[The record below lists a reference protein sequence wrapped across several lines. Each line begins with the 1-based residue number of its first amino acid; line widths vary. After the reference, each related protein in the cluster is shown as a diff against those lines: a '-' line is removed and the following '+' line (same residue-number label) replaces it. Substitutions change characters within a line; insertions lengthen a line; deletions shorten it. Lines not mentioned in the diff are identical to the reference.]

1 MHSLVHALQAAHWPT
16 HSMSPTDSPQVLV
29 LWTILLKPLPSAKL
43 IASHRFLG
51 CVAMLR
57 YAMQVCV
64 VSRGSKAC
72 LVSSCNGQVLSCTPP
87 EVTVVDTVGAGD
99 CFAAGFL
106 HAYLT
111 GASLQVNPLVCLRKM
126 SVLPCVVGQTLG

>member
-1 MHSLVHALQAAHWPT
+1 M
-16 HSMSPTDSPQVLV
+16 
-29 LWTILLKPLPSAKL
+29 
-43 IASHRFLG
+43 
-51 CVAMLR
+51 
-57 YAMQVCV
+57 CV

-72 LVSSCNGQVLSCTPP
+72 LVSSHKGELFSCTPP

-111 GASLQVNPLVCLRKM
+111 GASLQVNPHVLLRKV
-126 SVLPCVVGQTLG
+126 SAVPCILGQTGGEAYIMYLVAAWWQLPWVGK

>member
-1 MHSLVHALQAAHWPT
+1 
-16 HSMSPTDSPQVLV
+16 
-29 LWTILLKPLPSAKL
+29 
-43 IASHRFLG
+43 
-51 CVAMLR
+51 
-57 YAMQVCV
+57 MQVCV

-72 LVSSCNGQVLSCTPP
+72 LVGSCNGEVLSCIPP

-111 GASLQVNPLVCLRKM
+111 GANLQVNQSSSTAAEM
-126 SVLPCVVGQTLG
+126 SVLPCVLGQT